1 MKRTVPER
9 EAAEVTLYMRTYYS
23 LLRTT
28 DAVQIRTLE
37 ETHSAMSPSLH
48 PHAGSMD
55 PDMSALIYTSL
66 RLSRFI
72 FDVRQVVLGQ
82 SEEVF
87 RRRGYPD
94 VESWEVAVAPA
105 RRRRMFYDG
114 DETLAVYIAS
124 ISDIDDIVP
133 MLTAFQIEWNKMH
146 TLIGMQAGM
155 TEDLQSCA
163 ATHSWGSRICTEI
176 RTVLRLSEDDWGRLE
191 TVWGDDLPDL
201 LAHIA
206 EERKR
211 MSVTLLAGSYVE
223 YHRAT
228 QKWWDRVRD
237 LAQGANLA
245 KVSEPLARSA
255 SGQASQ
261 GSQDRQ
267 GSNAPASLDL
277 SERPIYFVS
286 SNTHSL
292 VNMVTCFAQRHEA
305 RLMDYVASKVDLELV
320 EEAERIQQHQ
330 VPSNWSNFLYYVLKK
345 YLQTEEGQDLLEVR
359 DAFEAERGVTR
370 IPSQHTFDLEV
381 QLIDLSKLDRA
392 YLDTRL
398 VDSLSLARLKA
409 TNALILNIDY
419 PLGFAAYHLLSRI
432 AVNVGELRGA
442 YVIGKAA
449 TLNGRIG
456 DVLIPNVV
464 YDEHSLNTY
473 LFNNVFTAQHVA
485 PFLVYGDVLD
495 NQRAIAVHG
504 TFLQNRSY
512 MESFL
517 RLGYTDVE
525 MESGPYLSA
534 LYEFIR
540 PRRYPEDEL
549 VNLYPVPFEIG
560 ILHYASDTP
569 MSKGRNLGT
578 HNLSY
583 YGMDPTYA
591 TTVAVLRRI
600 LSLETRTL
608 AR

>member
-1 MKRTVPER
+1 MRRTVPKR
-9 EAAEVTLYMRTYYS
+9 EADSVVLYMRTYYS

-37 ETHSAMSPSLH
+37 ETHMAMQPSLH
-48 PHAGSMD
+48 PSADSME
-55 PDMSALIYTSL
+55 PDMSAFVYTSL
-66 RLSRFI
+66 RLPNCM

-87 RRRGYPD
+87 RRRGYPE
-94 VESWEVAVAPA
+94 VESWRVVVAVA
-105 RRRRMFYDG
+105 RRRRMFFDG
-114 DETLAVYIAS
+114 VETLAVYIAS

-146 TLIGMQAGM
+146 TLIEAQAGLSAR
-155 TEDLQSCA
+155 LQQA
-163 ATHSWGSRICTEI
+163 ADEGTWGPELAE
-176 RTVLRLSEDDWGRLE
+176 TVREVLHLSTDDWDRLQ
-191 TVWGDDLPDL
+191 TVWEDALPEL
-201 LAHIA
+201 LAHVGA
-206 EERKR
+206 QRKR

-223 YHRAT
+223 YLRAT
-228 QKWWDRVRD
+228 QKWWDRV
-237 LAQGANLA
+237 N
-245 KVSEPLARSA
+245 
-255 SGQASQ
+255 
-261 GSQDRQ
+261 DR
-267 GSNAPASLDL
+267 APFDL
-277 SERPIYFVS
+277 SERPTYFVS

-292 VNMVTCFAQRHEA
+292 VNMVTCFAQRNEEELMAYLESEA
-305 RLMDYVASKVDLELV
+305 DPELC
-320 EEAERIQQHQ
+320 EEAERIKQRK

-345 YLQTEEGQDLLEVR
+345 YLQVPEGKHLLKER
-359 DAFEAERGVTR
+359 EAFEAEHGVTR

-381 QLIDLSKLDRA
+381 QLIDLSKLRA
-392 YLDTRL
+392 ENLDSRL
-398 VDSLSLARLKA
+398 IDQLPLDHLRETKA
-409 TNALILNIDY
+409 IILNIDY

-464 YDEHSLNTY
+464 YDEHSSNTY
-473 LFNNVFTAQHVA
+473 LFNNVFTASNVA

-504 TFLQNRSY
+504 TFLQNRLY

-540 PRRYPEDEL
+540 PRRYPENEL

-560 ILHYASDTP
+560 VLHYASDTP
-569 MSKGRNLGT
+569 ISKGRNLGAR
-578 HNLSY
+578 NLSY

-591 TTVAVLRRI
+591 ATVAVLRRI
-600 LSLETRTL
+600 LALETDTQ
-608 AR
+608 AEQGEQA

>member
-1 MKRTVPER
+1 MKRTVPEQ
-9 EAAEVTLYMRTYYS
+9 ESAAVTLYMRTYYS

-37 ETHSAMSPSLH
+37 EAHTALCPSLH
-48 PHAGSMD
+48 PSAGELE
-55 PDMSALIYTSL
+55 PDMSAFVYTSL
-66 RLSRFI
+66 RLPKCI
-72 FDVRQVVLGQ
+72 FDVRQVVFGQ

-87 RRRGYPD
+87 RHRGYPD
-94 VESWEVAVAPA
+94 VESWQVVSAPA

-114 DETLAVYIAS
+114 DEMLALYIAS

-146 TLIGMQAGM
+146 TLIGMQAGLG
-155 TEDLQSCA
+155 ERLSSCSE
-163 ATHSWGSRICTEI
+163 TKTWKGEICEEV
-176 RTVLRLSEDDWGRLE
+176 RRVLRLSDDDWDRLQAI
-191 TVWGDDLPDL
+191 WADDLPEL
-201 LAHIA
+201 LVHIS
-206 EERKR
+206 EHRKR

-223 YHRAT
+223 YLRAT

-237 LAQGANLA
+237 R
-245 KVSEPLARSA
+245 ARSDSRVA
-255 SGQASQ
+255 LSPYQEA
-261 GSQDRQ
+261 
-267 GSNAPASLDL
+267 APSAFSPPRGETERGEALDL
-277 SERPIYFVS
+277 SQRPIYFVS

-292 VNMVTCFAQRHEA
+292 VNMVTCFAQHHEA
-305 RLMDYVASKVDLELV
+305 RLMDYVASKADLELC
-320 EEAERIQQHQ
+320 EEAERIQQRQ
-330 VPSNWSNFLYYVLKK
+330 VPSSWANFLYYVLKK
-345 YLQTEEGQDLLEVR
+345 YMQTEEGQDLR
-359 DAFEAERGVTR
+359 AARSAYEAERGVTR

-381 QLIDLSKLDRA
+381 QLIDLAKLDRA
-392 YLDTRL
+392 HLDARVVDDLPLGRL
-398 VDSLSLARLKA
+398 HDSD
-409 TNALILNIDY
+409 ALILNIDY

-442 YVIGKAA
+442 YILGKAA
-449 TLNGRIG
+449 TLTGRIG

-464 YDEHSLNTY
+464 YDVHSSNTY
-473 LFNNVFTAQHVA
+473 LFNNVFTARHVA

-504 TFLQNRSY
+504 TFLQNRTY

-517 RLGYTDVE
+517 QLGYTDVE

-540 PRRYPEDEL
+540 PRRYPEDEV

-560 ILHYASDTP
+560 MLHYASDTP

-591 TTVAVLRRI
+591 ATVAVLRRVMT
-600 LSLETRTL
+600 LETR
-608 AR
+608 A